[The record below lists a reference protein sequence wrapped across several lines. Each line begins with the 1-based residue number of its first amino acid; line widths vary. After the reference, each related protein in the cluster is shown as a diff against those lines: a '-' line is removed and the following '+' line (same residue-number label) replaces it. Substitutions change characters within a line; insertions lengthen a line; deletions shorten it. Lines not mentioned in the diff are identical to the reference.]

1 MKQPVCV
8 LGAGRMGSSVAT
20 TSLNHDYNAWFWS
33 RTAAKCASLIAMGA
47 KSSARRSLTQNGANA
62 DLASLAPLFRRE
74 GVSSEVMGKA
84 NA

>member
-20 TSLNHDYNAWFWS
+20 TLLNNAYDTWIWN
-33 RTAAKCASLIAMGA
+33 RTAAKCNPLIAMGA
-47 KSSARRSLTQNGANA
+47 KSGARRSLAQNGAHA
-62 DLASLAPLFRRE
+62 DFASLAPLFRRE
-74 GVSSEVMGKA
+74 GVASEVMGKA